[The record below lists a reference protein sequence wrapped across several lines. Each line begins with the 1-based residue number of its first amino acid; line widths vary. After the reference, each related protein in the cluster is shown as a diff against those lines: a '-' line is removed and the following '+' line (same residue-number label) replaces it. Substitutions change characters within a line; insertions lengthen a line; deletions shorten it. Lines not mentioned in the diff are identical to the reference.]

1 MELKQYALILW
12 RWLWLIILGAA
23 LAAVTAYVVSS
34 ISTPVYAASSTL
46 LISQA
51 PSDKVSDYTAILT
64 SERLAR
70 TYSQMLTGV
79 PVMKE
84 AITTLKLNIEPADL
98 AKQINVTLVRDT
110 QLIKV
115 TVESEDPQIAMKL
128 ANLIPQIFSR
138 QNASFQVDRY
148 ADSKAN
154 LSKELDSLNAQI
166 RQIQLAIDRLG
177 QPTSA
182 EGKAELARLQT
193 EMAQYR
199 QSVTSLLQSYENIRL
214 AEAQST
220 NDVVVV
226 EPAELPIEPIRP
238 RTLVNTA
245 LAAAVGMMLAVGIV
259 FLIEYL
265 DDSIRSPEQIHQLL
279 QAPVVTAI
287 AKMPAASLRGGPIAS
302 VEPRSPITEAFR
314 GLRTSLQFTSLDKPI
329 KTIVVTSA
337 GAGEGKTTIA
347 SNLAIVMAQAG
358 MRVVLI
364 DADLRRPSIHKTF
377 SRPNRNGLTD
387 LMLQGAAGWNGAVQE
402 TSIRNLFL
410 ISSGQLPP
418 NPSEILASQKMRQLL
433 DHFSKVSDMV
443 IIDTPPALAVTDATV
458 LAPNVDAVLLVV
470 DTGAT
475 RIGAV
480 AQVKTQFEQV
490 GVKLLGV
497 VMNKIQIGRGN
508 GYHYYNYYYYYNAE
522 SADGG
527 EKKKGF
533 RWPWERRRPHHTPE
547 SENAAASPQ

>member
-12 RWLWLIILGAA
+12 RWLWLILLGTV
-23 LAAVTAYVVSS
+23 LAAVTAYIVSRVM
-34 ISTPVYAASSTL
+34 TPVYAASSTL
-46 LISQA
+46 LINQA

-79 PVMKE
+79 PVLKE
-84 AITTLKLNIEPADL
+84 AITSLKLNIEPVDL
-98 AKQINVTLVRDT
+98 AKQITVTLVRDT

-115 TVESEDPQIAMKL
+115 TVENEDPQIAMKL

-138 QNASFQVDRY
+138 QNSSYQVDRF
-148 ADSKAN
+148 ADSKAS
-154 LSKELDSLNAQI
+154 LAKELDSLNVQI
-166 RQIQLAIDRLG
+166 RQVQTTIDRLG

-182 EGKAELARLQT
+182 EGKTELARLQT

-199 QSVTSLLQSYENIRL
+199 QSVTTLLQSYENIRL
-214 AEAQST
+214 AEAKST
-220 NDVVVV
+220 NDIVVV
-226 EPAELPIEPIRP
+226 EPAETPIEPVRP
-238 RTLVNTA
+238 RILINTA

-279 QAPVVTAI
+279 QAPVVAAI
-287 AKMPAASLRGGPIAS
+287 AKMSAESLRGGPIAS

-314 GLRTSLQFTSLDKPI
+314 GLRTSLQFTGVDKPI
-329 KTIVVTSA
+329 KTIMVTSA
-337 GAGEGKTTIA
+337 GASEGKSTITA
-347 SNLAIVMAQAG
+347 NLAIVMAQAG

-364 DADLRRPSIHKTF
+364 DADLRRPTVHKTF

-402 TSIRNLFL
+402 TPIRNLFL

-433 DHFSKVSDMV
+433 EHFSKSSDVV

-458 LAPNVDAVLLVV
+458 LAPHVDAVLLVV

-480 AQVKTQFEQV
+480 AQVKAQFEQV
-490 GVKLLGV
+490 GVKLMGV
-497 VMNKIQIGRGN
+497 VMNKVSVGRGN
-508 GYHYYNYYYYYNAE
+508 GYYYYNYYYYNAE
-522 SADGG
+522 SADAGG
-527 EKKKGF
+527 KKKGF
-533 RWPWERRRPHHTPE
+533 RWPWERRRPHHTPD
-547 SENAAASPQ
+547 SEKAAASPQ

>member
-12 RWLWLIILGAA
+12 RWLWLILLGTV
-23 LAAVTAYVVSS
+23 LAAVTAYVVSRLM
-34 ISTPVYAASSTL
+34 TPVYAASSTL
-46 LISQA
+46 LINQA

-79 PVMKE
+79 PVLKE
-84 AITTLKLNIEPADL
+84 AITTLNLNTNATDL
-98 AKQINVTLVRDT
+98 AKQITVTLVRDT

-128 ANLIPQIFSR
+128 ANLLPQIFSR
-138 QNASFQVDRY
+138 QNSSYQVDRF
-148 ADSKAN
+148 ADSKAS
-154 LSKELDSLNAQI
+154 LAKELDSLNVQI
-166 RQIQLAIDRLG
+166 RQVQTAIDRLG

-182 EGKAELARLQT
+182 DGKTELARLQT

-199 QSVTSLLQSYENIRL
+199 QSVTTLLQSYENIRL

-226 EPAELPIEPIRP
+226 EPAETPIEPIRP
-238 RTLVNTA
+238 RILINTA

-279 QAPVVTAI
+279 QAPVVAAI
-287 AKMPAASLRGGPIAS
+287 AKMSTDSLRNGPIAS
-302 VEPRSPITEAFR
+302 VEPRSPVTEAFR
-314 GLRTSLQFTSLDKPI
+314 GLRTSLQFTGVDKPI
-329 KTIVVTSA
+329 KTIIVTSA
-337 GAGEGKTTIA
+337 GASEGKSTVTA
-347 SNLAIVMAQAG
+347 NLAIVMAQAG
-358 MRVVLI
+358 MRVVLL
-364 DADLRRPSIHKTF
+364 DADLRRPTVHKTF

-387 LMLQGAAGWNGAVQE
+387 LMLQGSAGWSGAVQE

-433 DHFSKVSDMV
+433 EHFSKISDVV
-443 IIDTPPALAVTDATV
+443 IIDTPPVLAVTDATV
-458 LAPNVDAVLLVV
+458 LAPHVDAVLLVV
-470 DTGAT
+470 DTGVT

-480 AQVKTQFEQV
+480 AQVKTQLEQV
-490 GVKLLGV
+490 GVKLMGV
-497 VMNKIQIGRGN
+497 VMNKVSVGRGN
-508 GYHYYNYYYYYNAE
+508 GYYYYNYYYYNAE
-522 SADGG
+522 STEGR

-533 RWPWERRRPHHTPE
+533 RWPWERRRPHHIPD
-547 SENAAASPQ
+547 SEKAAASSQ